1 MVLSSKNPLV
11 STEWLASRLADPDI
25 RIVDTTWFLPGAGRD
40 GRAEYEEGHIPG
52 AVFWDIDEIADK
64 SSGLPHTMPTE
75 DDFERHMERLGIGN
89 DTDVVLYDALGL
101 FTAARPWWMLRAM
114 GHDHVAILD
123 GGLPK
128 WKAENRPLSQD
139 EAAPRSGRFNA
150 SLNMSFFHDIN
161 DLKDNIKT
169 KEKQVLDARSAARFA
184 GSEPE
189 PRPGCRAGHIP
200 GSLNAPYDLLLDPDT
215 KTVLPADRLK
225 AVFQGSGVDPS
236 RPVVTTCGSG
246 VTACMLALGLHLTGR
261 RDVAVYDGSWAEWGT
276 ADDTPIETGP

>member
-52 AVFWDIDEIADK
+52 AVFWDINEIADK

-150 SLNMSFFHDIN
+150 SFNMSFFHDIN

>member
-150 SLNMSFFHDIN
+150 SFNMSFFHNIN

>member
-114 GHDHVAILD
+114 GHDRVAILD

-139 EAAPRSGRFNA
+139 EAAPAAAVS
-150 SLNMSFFHDIN
+150 M
-161 DLKDNIKT
+161 
-169 KEKQVLDARSAARFA
+169 QVLICLSFTI
-184 GSEPE
+184 ST
-189 PRPGCRAGHIP
+189 I
-200 GSLNAPYDLLLDPDT
+200 
-215 KTVLPADRLK
+215 
-225 AVFQGSGVDPS
+225 
-236 RPVVTTCGSG
+236 
-246 VTACMLALGLHLTGR
+246 
-261 RDVAVYDGSWAEWGT
+261 
-276 ADDTPIETGP
+276 

>member
-225 AVFQGSGVDPS
+225 AVFQGSGIDPS